1 MFIPFKI
8 HVYLQKRKR
17 SPSAP
22 KGTRSYRGNLHLKG
36 RGLLRIERVREL
48 FLAEGQSPCLGHR
61 GKNRSEIM
69 GIISGIAK
77 IAAIA
82 VVGPIAIPLLL
93 AGDMSGIDGYDGGC
107 DE

>member
-1 MFIPFKI
+1 MYIC
-8 HVYLQKRKR
+8 RSGKR

-82 VVGPIAIPLLL
+82 VVGPIALPLLL